1 VVAEARTLAAGGAR
15 ELVLV
20 AQDLTAYGMDR
31 YGAPALDR
39 LLTALDGVEEIRWIR
54 LLYANPFHWTPALID
69 AMAGSPRVAPYAD
82 IPIQHIADP
91 MLKLM
96 GRRTSRRVIE
106 TLVADLRAR
115 VPGIALR
122 TSVIVG
128 FPGETEAHF
137 EELCAFLEE
146 TRFDKLVV
154 FPFSPE
160 EGSAASRL
168 PHPVPPRVAQERRRR
183 VLALQGKVSREI
195 HRGLRGR
202 LLDVLIEEEG
212 GEGRAARGRSARE
225 APEVDGVVRVAGTGL
240 RKGRFYPVRIT
251 GGDAHDLVGIH
262 EPAGAPLAVE
272 VS

>member
-1 VVAEARTLAAGGAR
+1 MARAR
-15 ELVLV
+15 
-20 AQDLTAYGMDR
+20 
-31 YGAPALDR
+31 
-39 LLTALDGVEEIRWIR
+39 
-54 LLYANPFHWTPALID
+54 
-69 AMAGSPRVAPYAD
+69 RVAPYAD

-106 TLVADLRAR
+106 TLVRELRAR
-115 VPGIALR
+115 IPGVTLR

-128 FPGETEAHF
+128 FPGETDAHF

-160 EGSAASRL
+160 EGAAASRL
-168 PHPVPPRVAQERRRR
+168 PGRVPRRVVARRRRR
-183 VLALQGKVSREI
+183 VLDLQGRVSLAI

-202 LLDVLIEEEG
+202 VLDVLIEEEG
-212 GEGRAARGRSARE
+212 GEGRSARGRSARE
-225 APEVDGVVRVAGTGL
+225 APEVDGGVRVAGTGL
-240 RKGRFYPVRIT
+240 RAGRFYPVRIT

-262 EPAGAPLAVE
+262 EPARAPVE
-272 VS
+272 AS